1 MSGVSPPAAVRLADA
16 ARLFSGRRLT
26 LARQVAGL
34 RKNGLAE
41 RIGKTPTAVASYENG
56 TKRPATTTVAQLALT
71 LMVEPSFFIGVDSP
85 ETPIPTPHFRSLRS
99 TTQLVRDQAHA
110 YGCLVADVALSLEK
124 YVELPQRDVPRWPV
138 APDEV
143 ALGEAE
149 RAAAFVRTQW
159 GMGTGPAG
167 HLIRLLENKGVLVVF
182 SLPQTAAVD
191 AFSIEAGARPMILL
205 NPVKED
211 YYRQRFDVAHEL
223 GHVVMHADSEPGSKL
238 VEEQAHRFAS
248 EFLMPTAG
256 IIDELP
262 TRVDWQRLFVLKERW
277 GVSLQALLMRCRQL
291 KVMSESTYQRAM
303 IALSSNGWR
312 RQEPGEGT
320 APELPSL
327 LPKSVELLE
336 SAGYPA
342 QTLASQARVPI
353 NIFEMATSR
362 RPAARDPIYDAG
374 PQDGVGHDENQAEAG
389 AIFPIAAWRRQDD
402 SEAPVT

>member
-1 MSGVSPPAAVRLADA
+1 MRAASPTAARLADA

-26 LARQVAGL
+26 VARQVAGL

-56 TKRPATTTVAQLALT
+56 TKRPAPATVAQLALT
-71 LMVEPSFFIGVDSP
+71 LKVEPSFFMGIDSP

-110 YGCLVADVALSLEK
+110 YGCLVADVAASLEK
-124 YVELPQRDVPRWPV
+124 YVEIPQRDVPWWPV
-138 APDEV
+138 PPDEL
-143 ALGEAE
+143 ASGEAE
-149 RAAAFVRTQW
+149 AAAAFVRAEW

-191 AFSIEAGARPMILL
+191 AFSIEAGARPIVLL

-238 VEEQAHRFAS
+238 VEDQAHRFAS
-248 EFLMPTAG
+248 EFLMPATG
-256 IIDELP
+256 VIDELP
-262 TRVDWQRLFVLKERW
+262 TRVDWQRLFRLKERW

-303 IALSSNGWR
+303 VTLSSRGWR

-336 SAGYPA
+336 SAGYPPR
-342 QTLASQARVPI
+342 TLAVQARVPTF
-353 NIFEMATSR
+353 IFEMATSR
-362 RPAARDPIYDAG
+362 RPATGVSVPMSRPQVVG
-374 PQDGVGHDENQAEAG
+374 QDGHPTDEVEAL
-389 AIFPIAAWRRQDD
+389 PSPDWHHRQGGKGPR
-402 SEAPVT
+402 AT

>member
-1 MSGVSPPAAVRLADA
+1 MTAAQPRTAAQLANA

-41 RIGKTPTAVASYENG
+41 KIGKTPTAVASYENG
-56 TKRPATTTVAQLALT
+56 TKRPAPATVAQLALT
-71 LMVEPSFFIGVDSP
+71 LKVEPSFFMGVDAP

-110 YGCLVADVALSLEK
+110 YGCLVADVAASLEK
-124 YVELPQRDVPRWPV
+124 YVELPHRDVPRWPV
-138 APDEV
+138 PTDEV
-143 ALGEAE
+143 ASGQAE
-149 RAAAFVRTQW
+149 VAAAFVRAEW
-159 GMGTGPAG
+159 GMGSGPAG
-167 HLIRLLENKGVLVVF
+167 HLVRLFENKGVLVVF

-205 NPVKED
+205 NPVKQD
-211 YYRQRFDVAHEL
+211 YYRQRFDLAHEL
-223 GHVVMHADSEPGSKL
+223 GHLVMHTDSEPGSKL
-238 VEEQAHRFAS
+238 IEDQAHRFAS
-248 EFLMPTAG
+248 EFLMPAAG
-256 IIDELP
+256 VIDELP
-262 TRVDWQRLFVLKERW
+262 SRADWQRLFRLKERW

-303 IALSSNGWR
+303 VALSANGWR

-327 LPKSVELLE
+327 LPKSLELLE

-342 QTLASQARVPI
+342 PTLAAQARVPI
-353 NIFEMATSR
+353 FVFELSTSR
-362 RPAARDPIYDAG
+362 RPATPAR
-374 PQDGVGHDENQAEAG
+374 
-389 AIFPIAAWRRQDD
+389 
-402 SEAPVT
+402 

>member
-1 MSGVSPPAAVRLADA
+1 MSAVPPPTAARLADA

-56 TKRPATTTVAQLALT
+56 TKRPASATVAQLALT
-71 LMVEPSFFIGVDSP
+71 LKVEPSFFMGIDQR

-110 YGCLVADVALSLEK
+110 YGRLVADVAASLEK
-124 YVELPQRDVPRWPV
+124 YVELPPRSIPRWAVP
-138 APDEV
+138 PDEP
-143 ALGEAE
+143 ASGEAE
-149 RAAAFVRTQW
+149 AAGALVRAEW
-159 GMGTGPAG
+159 GLGTAPAG
-167 HLIRLLENKGVLVVF
+167 HLIRLLENAGVLVVF

-191 AFSIEAGARPMILL
+191 AFSFEAGVRPIVLL

-223 GHVVMHADSEPGSKL
+223 GHLVMHADSEPGSKL
-238 VEEQAHRFAS
+238 VEDQAHRFAA
-248 EFLMPTAG
+248 EFLMPAAA

-262 TRVDWQRLFVLKERW
+262 ARVDWPRLFALKERW

-291 KVMSESTYQRAM
+291 KVMSDSTYQKAM
-303 IALSSNGWR
+303 VALSSNGWR

-327 LPKSVELLE
+327 LPRSVELLE
-336 SAGYPA
+336 SAGYPGT
-342 QTLASQARVPI
+342 TLAAQARVPI
-353 NIFEMATSR
+353 SIFEMATSR
-362 RPAARDPIYDAG
+362 RPTITHRRTDG
-374 PQDGVGHDENQAEAG
+374 PQPAGVRDGTSN
-389 AIFPIAAWRRQDD
+389 
-402 SEAPVT
+402 SETPMSQGQGVRLTLV